1 VSGIAPE
8 HGTTGESQ
16 DAPGGAGARARTGP
30 SRANGTLQLRTMHPL
45 DTSAT
50 ALERQ
55 REAFRRMTPEQRL
68 AVAAEMSDEIPAI
81 AESGIRRRHPD
92 YSDDEIRNE
101 LVVIL
106 LGREDADR
114 GRARRISAP
123 R

>member
-1 VSGIAPE
+1 
-8 HGTTGESQ
+8 
-16 DAPGGAGARARTGP
+16 
-30 SRANGTLQLRTMHPL
+30 MHPL

-68 AVAAEMSDEIPAI
+68 AVAAEMSDEIRAI